1 MHNQQDLDAELFAK
15 LLIKALLRASR
26 VKTELLDA
34 SDNFTPALAIR
45 IRVGFSLCSFLL
57 EHVDILF
64 AKLITD
70 LIFLLVTVLDH
81 LFIG

>member
-1 MHNQQDLDAELFAK
+1 MDNKQDLDAELFAK
-15 LLIKALLRASR
+15 LLIQALLRASR
-26 VKTELLDA
+26 VKTELLDT
-34 SDNFTPALAIR
+34 SDDFTPALAIR

>member
-26 VKTELLDA
+26 VKTELLDT
-34 SDNFTPALAIR
+34 SDDFTPALAIR